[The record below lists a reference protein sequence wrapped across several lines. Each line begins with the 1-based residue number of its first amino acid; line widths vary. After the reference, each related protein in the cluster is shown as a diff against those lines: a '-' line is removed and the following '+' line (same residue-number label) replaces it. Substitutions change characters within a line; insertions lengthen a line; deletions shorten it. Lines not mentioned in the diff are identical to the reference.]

1 MYWLNSTSVII
12 TLKSFMTRRH
22 LLSLKVTATT
32 GQLANRDKSACTHFA
47 PGSMS
52 AELSL
57 PLGQYVRQWDG
68 MSHRESELLGV
79 LSGSTNTEGVDVI
92 VKNSVSVVTANE
104 TDATSTSD
112 PDARRASHGG
122 SQCGS

>member
-68 MSHRESELLGV
+68 MSHRESELL
-79 LSGSTNTEGVDVI
+79 SGSTNSVKNSVI

-122 SQCGS
+122 S